1 MSDYSRNLKVALN
14 AVGMAKKVSGG
25 FYNSSYGGNEAAYA
39 LALCSGVALKWGG
52 DCTECVRKLSISVTI
67 KCLDEKE
74 AVIWGS
80 NCMVRYSDRKIF
92 GVLADWGWNLLPGR
106 DVAADRAGFDKALNQ
121 LATRLQGEAAG
132 GDNTKKV
139 ALGSITYPPHSK
151 TVYGTM
157 QCTPDLSKELCSK
170 CLLSILLVLHPC
182 CSGKTTARMFSPNCY
197 FSYSLENFPSWK
209 PHQAWTTSAIR
220 LDSPEE

>member
-1 MSDYSRNLKVALN
+1 MINAEAKPISIFVHGGVLTSISPNSVYKCRDTGNYTTMSDYSRNLKVALN

-121 LATRLQGEAAG
+121 LATTR
-132 GDNTKKV
+132 K
-139 ALGSITYPPHSK
+139 
-151 TVYGTM
+151 
-157 QCTPDLSKELCSK
+157 
-170 CLLSILLVLHPC
+170 
-182 CSGKTTARMFSPNCY
+182 
-197 FSYSLENFPSWK
+197 
-209 PHQAWTTSAIR
+209 QAI
-220 LDSPEE
+220 